1 MASSTDTYQHTI
13 NGLLQKRR
21 EIMQEMAETRE
32 RLGAMA
38 NDIDAI
44 DRVLERLGRNTS
56 GEEQPTRPQHIVFYR
71 GQLRQWLLD
80 QLRENGPATAKQL
93 AQRLLQFQKRDLADR
108 RLMSAVIHRIGKGLQ
123 NMHAARMLTKTQA
136 SKRGENV
143 WRIVDSRESH
153 RG

>member
-1 MASSTDTYQHTI
+1 MRTSTETYEHTI
-13 NGLLQKRR
+13 SGLLQKRR

-44 DRVLERLGRNTS
+44 DRVLERLGRDTS

-80 QLRENGPATAKQL
+80 QLRENGPATARQL
-93 AQRLLQFQKRDLADR
+93 AERLLQFQKRDLADR
-108 RLMSAVIHRIGKGLQ
+108 RLMSAVVHRVGKGLH
-123 NMHAARMLTKTQA
+123 NMHAARMITKAQA
-136 SKRGENV
+136 SKRGENT
-143 WRIVDSRESH
+143 WRLSEK
-153 RG
+153 

>member
-1 MASSTDTYQHTI
+1 MTNSTETYEHTI

-44 DRVLERLGRNTS
+44 DRVLERLGRNTA

-108 RLMSAVIHRIGKGLQ
+108 RLMSAVVHRVGKGLQ
-123 NMHAARMLTKTQA
+123 NMHAARMVVSTQKT
-136 SKRGENV
+136 KRGENT
-143 WRIVDSRESH
+143 WRLPD
-153 RG
+153 